1 MGIFTW
7 IILGAISGW
16 LASIITSNNKKMGL
30 VKNVLIG
37 ILGAIIGGWI
47 FSYFGQAGVTGLNL
61 WSIFVSFVGAAILL
75 VVINL
80 IKD

>member
-47 FSYFGQAGVTGLNL
+47 FSYYGVFLFPLLGQRFC
-61 WSIFVSFVGAAILL
+61 WW
-75 VVINL
+75 
-80 IKD
+80 